1 MKISLSE
8 DPMVVSNRIK
18 FIYAK
23 YEAVFLFWGKHG
35 LGISYVNSKG
45 VRKEKI
51 ISELSS

>member
-23 YEAVFLFWGKHG
+23 YDKVFLFWDRSG
-35 LGISYVNSKG
+35 LNISYVNSKG
-45 VRKEKI
+45 IRKEKNI
-51 ISELSS
+51 AELS